1 MTWVSVGVIT
11 RTHGVRGQ
19 VYVRV
24 DSDNPDRFSPSSRFR
39 TNHERYGRLVVREAR
54 PGPHGLIVGFA
65 GVTSIELAEE
75 LRGLEL
81 HIDAS
86 ERRVLDDGEFWP
98 DQLLGLEVRG
108 PAGRIG
114 TVERVQDGP
123 QARLVIVTDDDQV
136 GEVPFVE
143 ALVPVVNLQEG
154 WLTVDLPEG
163 LFNPR

>member
-1 MTWVSVGVIT
+1 
-11 RTHGVRGQ
+11 
-19 VYVRV
+19 
-24 DSDNPDRFSPSSRFR
+24 
-39 TNHERYGRLVVREAR
+39 
-54 PGPHGLIVGFA
+54 LIVGFA